1 MQLTSTAFVVLV
13 CLLAVAALAGTLWAL
28 PRIGGRGFGA
38 QAARAGLLAGCQL
51 FITLALVTG
60 MNAYFVFYASWNDL
74 FGRLDGPVAVQSLKA
89 GAGAWAGGPLPHTVS
104 PLSVKQGLHDPSRDG
119 QLEQT
124 TIHGAR
130 TGLQVQAFVY
140 LPPQYF
146 QPQFKD
152 RRFPVAL
159 VLAGYPGDPR
169 GIIERQAMVKLAA
182 KDMRNGTIQPTVY
195 VITRTMVAPPRDT
208 ECTDVPSGPQS
219 LAFFAQDVPKALS
232 ATYRLSADERGW
244 GVIGQS
250 TGGYCA
256 VKLAMMHSDRFVAGA
271 SLGGYLHAIKD
282 ATTGELY
289 GGSAA
294 VRNDNDLLWR
304 AQHLPPPPTSVLLAS
319 SKVEKGYRQAQQFI
333 KLAKPPLRVD
343 TLFPSDGG
351 HNFGTFT
358 RLTPEIMRWMNGRLK
373 AG

>member
-1 MQLTSTAFVVLV
+1 MQLTGGAFVVLV

-28 PRIGGRGFGA
+28 PRIAGRGLGA
-38 QAARAGLLAGCQL
+38 QAARGGLLVGCQL
-51 FITLALVTG
+51 FITLALVTA
-60 MNAYFVFYASWNDL
+60 MNAYFVFYSSWSDL
-74 FGRLDGPVAVQSLKA
+74 FGRLDGPVAVHGAAA
-89 GAGAWAGGPLPHTVS
+89 GKGAWAGGPLARTIS
-104 PLSVKQGLHDPSRDG
+104 PLSAQQGLRDPARDG
-119 QLEQT
+119 RLEQT

-169 GIIERQAMVKLAA
+169 GIIERQAMVKLASR
-182 KDMRNGTIQPTVY
+182 DMRDGTIQPTVY

-208 ECTDVPSGPQS
+208 ECTDVPGGPQS
-219 LAFFAQDVPKALS
+219 LAFFSQDVPKALS
-232 ATYRLSADERGW
+232 ATYRLAADEHGW

-271 SLGGYLHAIKD
+271 SLGGYLHAVKD
-282 ATTGELY
+282 ATTGDLY
-289 GGSAA
+289 AGSRK
-294 VRNDNDLLWR
+294 VRDDNDLIWR
-304 AQHLPPPPTSVLLAS
+304 LQHLPPPPASILLAS
-319 SKVEKGYRQAQQFI
+319 SKVEKAYRQEQRFI
-333 KLAKPPLRVD
+333 GLAKPPLSVD
-343 TLFPSDGG
+343 TLFAANGG

-358 RLTPEIMRWMNGRLK
+358 RLTPKIMKWMDGRLK

>member
-13 CLLAVAALAGTLWAL
+13 CLLAAAALAGTLWAL
-28 PRIGGRGFGA
+28 PRITGRGLGP
-38 QAARAGLLAGCQL
+38 QAARGGLLAGCQL

-60 MNAYFVFYASWNDL
+60 MNAYFVFYNSWSDL
-74 FGRLDGPVAVQSLKA
+74 FGQLDGPVAVHGARA
-89 GAGAWAGGPLPHTVS
+89 GQGAWSGGPLPRTVS
-104 PLSVKQGLHDPSRDG
+104 PLSVQQGLHDPARDG
-119 QLEQT
+119 RLEQT

-146 QPQFKD
+146 QPEFKD

-169 GIIERQAMVKLAA
+169 GIIERQSMVKLAA
-182 KDMRNGTIQPTVY
+182 RDMRSGTIQPTVY

-219 LAFFAQDVPKALS
+219 LTFFAQDVPAALS
-232 ATYRLSADERGW
+232 ATYRLTPGEQGW

-282 ATTGELY
+282 PTTGELY
-289 GGSAA
+289 GGSAQ
-294 VRNDNDLLWR
+294 VRNDNDLIWR
-304 AQHLPPPPTSVLLAS
+304 AGHLPSPPTSVLLAS

-333 KLAKPPLRVD
+333 RLVKPPLRVD
-343 TLFPSDGG
+343 TLFPADGG

-358 RLTPEIMRWMNGRLK
+358 RLTPEIMQWMNGRLK

>member
-1 MQLTSTAFVVLV
+1 MQLTGTAFVVLV

-28 PRIGGRGFGA
+28 PRIGGRGLGA
-38 QAARAGLLAGCQL
+38 QAARGGLLAGCQL
-51 FITLALVTG
+51 FISLALLTA
-60 MNAYFVFYASWNDL
+60 MNAYFVFYASWSDL
-74 FGRLDGPVAVQSLKA
+74 FGRLNGPVAVHGA
-89 GAGAWAGGPLPHTVS
+89 GAGQGAWSGGPLARTVS
-104 PLSVKQGLHDPSRDG
+104 PLSVKQGLHDPGRDG
-119 QLEQT
+119 RLEQT

-232 ATYRLSADERGW
+232 ATYRLSADEHGW
-244 GVIGQS
+244 GVMGQS

-256 VKLAMMHSDRFVAGA
+256 VKLAMLHSDRFAAGA
-271 SLGGYLHAIKD
+271 SLGGYLHAVKD

-289 GGSAA
+289 GGSAQ
-294 VRNDNDLLWR
+294 VRNDNDLIWR
-304 AQHLPPPPTSVLLAS
+304 AGHLPSPPTSVLLAS

-333 KLAKPPLRVD
+333 KLARPPLRVD
-343 TLFPSDGG
+343 TLFPDDGG

-358 RLTPEIMRWMNGRLK
+358 RLTPEIMRWMDGRLK